1 MVDIILCWIC
11 WLFWVGLPTLTA
23 YPISSSIQTDL
34 SYIHIT
40 SGWERYWIQCMIA
53 VLSITAAAFTLVGCL
68 CCRRPRR
75 PKGFQEFKDG
85 NNIGP
90 ESALEH
96 TIEGLELDVPRMLTI
111 ADRVQFEPLPVD
123 HIISGSKNSSK
134 LKPLP
139 LSTSFFEERDSDP
152 NTLPEHCRDWF
163 DAQELSVPREKLKYL
178 RELGHGWF
186 GKVVEG
192 RADLEECKR
201 ISKNGG
207 VVVRILTEE
216 ATTKE
221 KAWFLGEATPYL
233 KLQHQNILT
242 LLGLCLD
249 TDPYLLIFE
258 SCPVGDLKRFLLS
271 NYDLKSQ
278 NALIKENIPIRMALD
293 IAAGLKH
300 MHDYGFVHT
309 DLSARNCLVASDLS
323 AKLGDYGTGV
333 EKYPEDYYVVGD
345 RALPIRWSAPESIEC
360 TDTTIETREI
370 TPQANMWSYGIFLWE
385 IATWGS
391 KPYNDKSDEQ
401 VIQMLLS
408 LRTDSLPNGTQVLQ
422 TYLEGCASNIL
433 QAIQLCLDSKPQKR
447 STLDEVKQ
455 ILLNEYTDY
464 LDFDQRWESLR
475 VNKIKHIRSAS
486 LQDLRGSIDSDYW
499 TTIVDDTPRQS
510 SFRLGPC
517 EPVKNVPNVKNIV
530 VHHES
535 SSETEEESWKR
546 QIEQG
551 VYTEKVKE
559 KSKSV
564 TDLMVLVHIDLDS
577 DAEVSMGTQVPDKY
591 VKKKLPASGSDSD
604 IRHSVHT
611 DEFDEALRK
620 LRDSLPNNTSHK
632 IKMLD
637 TSERPKLLTLTMDQG
652 QTPILRLSLD
662 DDESVTENSAT
673 PTANANVETR
683 SDKHVLRLLSKG
695 NPDLPLLRFVPDVA
709 SSCETLQ
716 ENIESQYND
725 VSKHENNDNS
735 YFSNNFSVNY
745 EELENQ
751 IVDVEL
757 WNHALDSVLK
767 KKVPGFLYEG
777 EFNQYTEPS
786 TKQVSN
792 DTPELIVTAVSTENT
807 PQCQTKY
814 STYNTSDEFSNV
826 DDIDMERQCIP
837 NDEEEERKQLSTPD
851 DEQSS
856 DSGFRDKESCEEEEN
871 VCSSSVP
878 ASSVNDSAMNTSTC
892 TEEQQLQILFEL
904 DAILDAEYYATLQG
918 PEKVTESLSLVKC
931 TGDRM
936 FQVNDEESD
945 SLKTVDTI
953 VEIEVGGAV
962 NVNSTENNTVIS
974 VSEGEKEVEADIVCK
989 REEHV
994 EVRNSNNISVTSPLK
1009 DAIQNHRVADLQNHS
1024 VSMDMECMNTH
1035 RTLEEYL
1042 PNVNKIENE
1051 TEKSESA
1058 NEIEKFEIENESK
1071 NENSTETK
1079 SENRNKTENEI
1090 ENRSE
1095 AENEI
1100 ENKSETENESENRN
1114 EDENKY
1120 QNQNANT
1127 NDEEEDSSTMSLR
1140 SDNSYVSFGME
1151 EEFVTAIRN
1160 ELREKLPC
1168 AQMSVV
1174 EPLEMH
1180 DDDDNPSLST
1190 DIENKQWDDDDEDN
1204 EEMSNQGSG
1213 GVGISIRYNI
1223 YGTPLSPIQEERES
1237 TLTSESLM
1245 SNSRDTSITSRE
1257 SAVSDDVLLVDT
1269 RTNKMVLLEGLGE
1282 RLHDDERDTT
1292 NGDLS
1297 EEENLDYNCSVV
1309 RSRDEK
1315 SHIMIGSG
1323 VAPLPSPEEESK
1335 WQQLPPPFPLP
1346 LPLPVEDGLM
1356 STSFGTEHG
1365 WGSQDEDE
1373 EEEEEEE
1380 DEEDEDEDNSSS
1392 SGEFVWKRYN
1402 EPHVEQVQTRSMLA
1416 SNSEG
1421 SAVDIEDEMDAEEE
1435 EEDEEEEEEE
1445 EEDEEEEEFTPS
1457 AWNATLAPHRSA
1469 LRSPDK
1475 TLKSGDD
1482 SDQKKS
1488 VWFKKQRYH
1497 CVYEY
1502 PKETL
1507 ATDTQ
1512 GETSTTWEPT
1522 SYAGSVSNKHISL
1535 EYCSSSALSLN
1546 WEEMLD
1552 EPRLDLYPLDYD
1564 DGNHTG
1570 NEEFFVSSSNRPFQ
1584 FQTSDSKYVSQF
1596 FPGASTSANEES
1608 DEVDSGHQVVQQNRM
1623 ELMSDYGHSQQHQLG
1638 ELRHTRDRLKL
1649 NLSTNGT
1656 PSFLV
1661 KQLKEDDIE
1670 QLEEKDKVV
1679 ETAENVDFTEN
1690 QCILSNS
1697 SNHDLLPMVPLRDI
1711 RQERSLDP
1719 ASSKSVQCDSQRNVE
1734 PTDKCSVLI
1743 DD

>member
-34 SYIHIT
+34 TYIHTT
-40 SGWERYWIQCMIA
+40 SGWERYWVQYMIA

-85 NNIGP
+85 NNVGP

-152 NTLPEHCRDWF
+152 NTLPEHCHDWF

-242 LLGLCLD
+242 LLGLCLE

-323 AKLGDYGTGV
+323 AKLGDYGIGV

-408 LRTDSLPNGTQVLQ
+408 LRADSLPNGTQILQ
-422 TYLEGCASNIL
+422 TYLEGCASNIV
-433 QAIQLCLDSKPQKR
+433 QAIQLCLESKPQKR
-447 STLDEVKQ
+447 STLDEAKQ

-546 QIEQG
+546 QIEQE

-577 DAEVSMGTQVPDKY
+577 DAEVSMGTQVSDKC

-620 LRDSLPNNTSHK
+620 LRDPLPNNTSHK
-632 IKMLD
+632 VKMLD
-637 TSERPKLLTLTMDQG
+637 TSDRPKLLTLTMDQG

-662 DDESVTENSAT
+662 DDESIRENSTT
-673 PTANANVETR
+673 PIANANVEIR

-709 SSCETLQ
+709 SSCEMLQ

-725 VSKHENNDNS
+725 VPKHDNNDNS

-757 WNHALDSVLK
+757 WNHALDSALK

-777 EFNQYTEPS
+777 EFNQYTES
-786 TKQVSN
+786 ASKQESN
-792 DTPELIVTAVSTENT
+792 DAPELIVTAIPTVNT
-807 PQCQTKY
+807 PQCRTNY
-814 STYNTSDEFSNV
+814 STYNASDEFSNV
-826 DDIDMERQCIP
+826 DDIDMEQQCIP

-878 ASSVNDSAMNTSTC
+878 ASSVNDSTINTSTC

-931 TGDRM
+931 TGDKM
-936 FQVNDEESD
+936 LQVNDEESD

-953 VEIEVGGAV
+953 VEIEICGAE
-962 NVNSTENNTVIS
+962 NVNPTENDILKS
-974 VSEGEKEVEADIVCK
+974 VSEGQEKVEAEILHEH
-989 REEHV
+989 EEHV
-994 EVRNSNNISVTSPLK
+994 EVRNSNNINITSPMK
-1009 DAIQNHRVADLQNHS
+1009 SAIQNYRVVDLETHS
-1024 VSMDMECMNTH
+1024 VSTDIQCTNEV
-1035 RTLEEYL
+1035 EE
-1042 PNVNKIENE
+1042 IEKLDIE
-1051 TEKSESA
+1051 D
-1058 NEIEKFEIENESK
+1058 EIEKFDIEDEIEKSDTENEIENESK
-1071 NENSTETK
+1071 NK
-1079 SENRNKTENEI
+1079 NKIESKNEDTNKFENEI

-1095 AENEI
+1095 TENET
-1100 ENKSETENESENRN
+1100 EDRSETENETEDRSETENKK
-1114 EDENKY
+1114 EAENKY
-1120 QNQNANT
+1120 QNQNTNI

-1190 DIENKQWDDDDEDN
+1190 DIESKQWDDDDDNDN

-1257 SAVSDDVLLVDT
+1257 PAVSDDVLLVDT

-1309 RSRDEK
+1309 RSRDER

-1335 WQQLPPPFPLP
+1335 WQQLPSPFPLP

-1380 DEEDEDEDNSSS
+1380 DDEDEDEDNSSS

-1402 EPHVEQVQTRSMLA
+1402 EPHVEQVQTRGMLA

-1435 EEDEEEEEEE
+1435 EEDEGEE
-1445 EEDEEEEEFTPS
+1445 EEEEEFTPS

-1475 TLKSGDD
+1475 TLKSG
-1482 SDQKKS
+1482 DQKKS

-1522 SYAGSVSNKHISL
+1522 SYAD
-1535 EYCSSSALSLN
+1535 

-1596 FPGASTSANEES
+1596 FPGASTSANEET
-1608 DEVDSGHQVVQQNRM
+1608 DEVDGGHRGVQQDRM
-1623 ELMSDYGHSQQHQLG
+1623 ELMNDYGHGQQHQLG

-1656 PSFLV
+1656 PSFVV

-1670 QLEEKDKVV
+1670 QLEEKDKVM
-1679 ETAENVDFTEN
+1679 ETAENINCTQN
-1690 QCILSNS
+1690 QYILSNS

>member
-23 YPISSSIQTDL
+23 YPISSSIQTDF
-34 SYIHIT
+34 SHIHA
-40 SGWERYWIQCMIA
+40 SSRWEQYWVQYMIA
-53 VLSITAAAFTLVGCL
+53 LLGITAAAFTLVGCL

-85 NNIGP
+85 NNIGQ
-90 ESALEH
+90 EAALEH
-96 TIEGLELDVPRMLTI
+96 TVEGLELDVPRMLTI

-123 HIISGSKNSSK
+123 HIISGSKNSTK
-134 LKPLP
+134 PKPLP

-152 NTLPEHCRDWF
+152 NTLPEYCREWF
-163 DAQELSVPREKLKYL
+163 DAQELSTPREKLKYL

-192 RADLEECKR
+192 RADLEGCKR
-201 ISKNGG
+201 ISKNEG

-242 LLGLCLD
+242 LLGVCLE

-271 NYDLKSQ
+271 NYDQKSQ
-278 NALIKENIPIRMALD
+278 NALIKENIPVRMALD

-300 MHDYGFVHT
+300 MHNYGFVHT

-323 AKLGDYGTGV
+323 AKLGDYGIGV

-370 TPQANMWSYGIFLWE
+370 TPQANMWSYAIFLWE

-408 LRTDSLPNGTQVLQ
+408 LRTDFLPNGTQVLQ
-422 TYLEGCASNIL
+422 SYLEGCPSNIL
-433 QAIQLCLDSKPQKR
+433 QAIHLCLNSNPQKR
-447 STLDEVKQ
+447 STLDELKQ
-455 ILLNEYTDY
+455 VLLNEYTEY
-464 LDFDQRWESLR
+464 LDFDQRWENLR

-510 SFRLGPC
+510 SFRLGPT
-517 EPVKNVPNVKNIV
+517 ELVKNVPNVKNIV

-577 DAEVSMGTQVPDKY
+577 DAELSMGTQVSDKH
-591 VKKKLPASGSDSD
+591 VKKKLPATGSDSD
-604 IRHSVHT
+604 IRHTVHT

-632 IKMLD
+632 IKALD

-662 DDESVTENSAT
+662 DDDDESIIETNAT
-673 PTANANVETR
+673 ATTTLETR

-695 NPDLPLLRFVPDVA
+695 NPDFPLLRFVPDRA

-725 VSKHENNDNS
+725 VSKHESNDNTG
-735 YFSNNFSVNY
+735 FSNNFSVNY
-745 EELENQ
+745 KELENHV
-751 IVDVEL
+751 VDVEL
-757 WNHALDSVLK
+757 WNHALDSALE

-777 EFNQYTEPS
+777 EFNEYAETSSEQQT
-786 TKQVSN
+786 N
-792 DTPELIVTAVSTENT
+792 DTPELIVTSVSTAST
-807 PQCQTKY
+807 PQFPTKY
-814 STYNTSDEFSNV
+814 SAYNAGDEFSNV
-826 DDIDMERQCIP
+826 DDIDIEQQCIP

-878 ASSVNDSAMNTSTC
+878 PPSINDSAAIASAC

-904 DAILDAEYYATLQG
+904 DAILDAEYYTTLQG
-918 PEKVTESLSLVKC
+918 SEKTTGNLSLVKC
-931 TGDRM
+931 VDNRM
-936 FQVNDEESD
+936 HHVNDEESD
-945 SLKTVDTI
+945 SLQTVDTI
-953 VEIEVGGAV
+953 VETEIDKGG
-962 NVNSTENNTVIS
+962 VNSTENNIVKS
-974 VSEGEKEVEADIVCK
+974 VSEDEKEGETETVPTHESHIELK
-989 REEHV
+989 
-994 EVRNSNNISVTSPLK
+994 NLNNTSITSPQK
-1009 DAIQNHRVADLQNHS
+1009 DAMQNHKIVELQNHS
-1024 VSMDMECMNTH
+1024 VSMNMECISTH
-1035 RTLEEYL
+1035 QPLEECL
-1042 PNVNKIENE
+1042 PSEKESKYKIETKNKVKEETICDNDNKNEEENKIE
-1051 TEKSESA
+1051 
-1058 NEIEKFEIENESK
+1058 NEIEKFEVVNEC
-1071 NENSTETK
+1071 
-1079 SENRNKTENEI
+1079 ENRNETEDESVNRNVTEEANESRNEI
-1090 ENRSE
+1090 ENETETDNR
-1095 AENEI
+1095 NEI
-1100 ENKSETENESENRN
+1100 ENK
-1114 EDENKY
+1114 Y
-1120 QNQNANT
+1120 HNQNANI

-1160 ELREKLPC
+1160 ELREKLPH
-1168 AQMSVV
+1168 AQMSVI

-1180 DDDDNPSLST
+1180 DDDDNTSLST
-1190 DIENKQWDDDDEDN
+1190 DIENRQWDDDDDDEDN
-1204 EEMSNQGSG
+1204 DETSNQGSG

-1323 VAPLPSPEEESK
+1323 VAPLPSPEEECK
-1335 WQQLPPPFPLP
+1335 WQQLPSPFPLP

-1373 EEEEEEE
+1373 EEEDEEE
-1380 DEEDEDEDNSSS
+1380 DEEEEEDEDNSSS

-1402 EPHVEQVQTRSMLA
+1402 EPHVEQVHTRSILA
-1416 SNSEG
+1416 NTNEG
-1421 SAVDIEDEMDAEEE
+1421 SAVVADIEDEMDAEEE
-1435 EEDEEEEEEE
+1435 EEDEEEE
-1445 EEDEEEEEFTPS
+1445 DEEEVEFTPS

-1475 TLKSGDD
+1475 TLKSG
-1482 SDQKKS
+1482 DQKKS

-1522 SYAGSVSNKHISL
+1522 SYAD
-1535 EYCSSSALSLN
+1535 
-1546 WEEMLD
+1546 WEEMID

-1570 NEEFFVSSSNRPFQ
+1570 SEEFFVSSSNRPFQ

-1596 FPGASTSANEES
+1596 FPGAATSVNDEP
-1608 DEVDSGHQVVQQNRM
+1608 DEVDGGHQEVQQNRI
-1623 ELMSDYGHSQQHQLG
+1623 ELSNDYAHGQQHQLG

-1656 PSFLV
+1656 PSLFV
-1661 KQLKEDDIE
+1661 KQIKQNDVEQMEDKHKLME
-1670 QLEEKDKVV
+1670 S
-1679 ETAENVDFTEN
+1679 AESIDFIQD
-1690 QCILSNS
+1690 QCNLPNS
-1697 SNHDLLPMVPLRDI
+1697 LNHDLSPTVPLRDI
-1711 RQERSLDP
+1711 QQERSLDP
-1719 ASSKSVQCDSQRNVE
+1719 TSSKSAQCDSLWNVE